1 MLIPKITIY
10 RLSLYLRFLERIE
23 EEGRQYISSCELSKK
38 IGISDA
44 QIRRDLSYFGKFGK
58 SRLGYSI
65 KALEKNIRKILGIDN
80 RIWKVALIGAGNL
93 GRALFSYKGFRK
105 RGFLIKGVFDA
116 DPRKIGKDLKGIK
129 IEDVKDLLKISKR
142 KKFDIAIIA
151 VPGENAQEVAQKIVK
166 AGIKAILNFAPVR
179 LKIPKR
185 NILRNVDLSME
196 LENLSFHLSKGK

>member
-1 MLIPKITIY
+1 
-10 RLSLYLRFLERIE
+10 
-23 EEGRQYISSCELSKK
+23 
-38 IGISDA
+38 
-44 QIRRDLSYFGKFGK
+44 K